1 MLSDKIIIDEPF
13 IWTSSINEE
22 NTTIELSKVTDQQ
35 HFLISKDPK
44 VLLEYFKKI
53 NQEEVRRIDQVSRTA
68 PFTKFGDMRLLLIYL
83 N

>member
-35 HFLISKDPK
+35 HFLISKNPK
-44 VLLEYFKKI
+44 VLLEYFKRI
-53 NQEEVRRIDQVSRTA
+53 DQEEVRRIDQVSRTA
-68 PFTKFGDMRLLLIYL
+68 PLTKLGDMSLLLIYL